1 MRHLYA
7 AVILSVIANP
17 LAAAEFGNPAA
28 GKKSP

>member
-17 LAAAEFGNPAA
+17 LAAEFGNPTA